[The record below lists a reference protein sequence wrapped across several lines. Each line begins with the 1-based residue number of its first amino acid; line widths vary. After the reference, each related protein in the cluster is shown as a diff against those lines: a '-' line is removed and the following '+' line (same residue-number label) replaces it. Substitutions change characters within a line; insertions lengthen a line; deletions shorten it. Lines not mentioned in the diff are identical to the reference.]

1 MRQDDQTTRYEPVAA
16 GAASGQ
22 PRPDIVA
29 GDTALMSFT
38 LESLT
43 CAVNYHRWVADL
55 AAPHLGEDPL
65 EVGSGLGDYA
75 RAWVDRGQPRV
86 TVSDADPGRLTHLRS
101 RFPAG
106 GRVVVRELDVMRAE
120 AGSYSAVVAINV
132 LEHLSDDVAALRAM
146 AGRLRPGGKVVILV
160 PAFPFAMSRFD
171 RAVGHFRRY
180 RRHTLVGAFAA
191 AGLDVAEV
199 RYVNAPGLLAW
210 FLGMRVL
217 RMTPQDGP
225 TVRLWDRFVI
235 PFARAAEARRKP
247 PFGQSVFAVGV
258 KR

>member
-1 MRQDDQTTRYEPVAA
+1 MRQDDQTTRYEPVA
-16 GAASGQ
+16 
-22 PRPDIVA
+22 
-29 GDTALMSFT
+29 GDTALVSFT

-43 CAVNYHRWVADL
+43 SAVNYHRWVEDL

-75 RAWVDRGQPRV
+75 QAWVDRGQPRV
-86 TVSDADPGRLTHLRS
+86 TVSDADPSRLTHLRS

-106 GRVVVRELDVMRAE
+106 GPVVVRELDVMSGE

-146 AGRLRPGGKVVILV
+146 AGRVRPGGKVVIFV

-171 RAVGHFRRY
+171 RTVGHFRRY
-180 RRHTLVGAFAA
+180 RRHTLVAAFTA
-191 AGLDVAEV
+191 AGLEVEQV

-210 FLGMRVL
+210 FLGMRLL
-217 RMTPQDGP
+217 RMTPQDGA

-235 PFARAAEARRKP
+235 PLARAAEARRQP